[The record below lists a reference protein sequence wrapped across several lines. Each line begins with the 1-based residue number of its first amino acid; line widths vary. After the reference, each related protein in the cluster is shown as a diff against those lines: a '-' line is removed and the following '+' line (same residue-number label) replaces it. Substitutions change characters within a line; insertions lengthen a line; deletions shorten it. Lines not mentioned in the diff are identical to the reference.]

1 MAQGL
6 AECVDL
12 KTYCKMLPKIELHA
26 HLNGSLSDTT
36 ILRLLQDKRSA
47 GVVNLPDSAEVVIK
61 RGHNR
66 SLEDCFTVFGI
77 LHCLTDSVSAIET
90 ITRDVL
96 QDFVADN
103 VRYLELRTTPK
114 VIPGKMTK
122 EQYIEAVLNV
132 MIEEM
137 QRSNIIV
144 RLLISVDRARGVS
157 DAWDTLQIAKKY
169 KNINKYKHLICGL
182 DVSGNPNSG
191 DLCEYL
197 PVLQE
202 AKESGFKLAVHLAE
216 IPNKTET
223 LAILRSALIDRIG
236 HGSYIHHESSGSL
249 EMVEMVKQQNIPIEI
264 CVSSNIM
271 SGTVKNVADHHFKYW
286 RKEGHPIIIC
296 TDDKGVFNTS
306 LSEEFLICAEAFDLR
321 TSDLNSL
328 CLEAVNSTFLPQ
340 EERER
345 LHLLIQGE
353 LQDLQ
358 GKTTGKVLAVV

>member
-1 MAQGL
+1 MICAQLDRSLGLLCIGPGCFGRNIQNIIGTADISRGRIKMDQGL
-6 AECVDL
+6 AEGVDL

-66 SLEDCFTVFGI
+66 TLEDCFTVFGI

-144 RLLISVDRARGVS
+144 RLLLSIDRARGVS

-169 KNINKYKHLICGL
+169 KNMILN
-182 DVSGNPNSG
+182 
-191 DLCEYL
+191 E
-197 PVLQE
+197 
-202 AKESGFKLAVHLAE
+202 
-216 IPNKTET
+216 TET
-223 LAILRSALIDRIG
+223 LAVLKSALIDRIG

-271 SGTVKNVADHHFKYW
+271 SGTVKNVADHHFKHW
-286 RKEGHPIIIC
+286 RKEGHPVIIC
-296 TDDKGVFNTS
+296 TDDKGVFNTT
-306 LSEEFLICAEAFDLR
+306 LSEEFLMCAEAFNLS
-321 TSDLNSL
+321 TSDLASL
-328 CLEAVNSTFLPQ
+328 CLDAVNSTFVPQ
-340 EERER
+340 EERDR

-353 LQDLQ
+353 LLDLQ
-358 GKTTGKVLAVV
+358 EKTTGKVLAAV

>member
-6 AECVDL
+6 ADGVDL

-137 QRSNIIV
+137 QRSNITV
-144 RLLISVDRARGVS
+144 HYSYLLTVLVEIS

-169 KNINKYKHLICGL
+169 KNI
-182 DVSGNPNSG
+182 
-191 DLCEYL
+191 
-197 PVLQE
+197 
-202 AKESGFKLAVHLAE
+202 